1 MAHIVDGRCAPADI
15 CLEQVARSSAGDY
28 RQQLVEDKIS
38 IQASNIIG
46 EKNIQGR
53 RQIREVGEMSFPSFL
68 VPPYLPTWQR
78 AMNNNNSMLSLHIYF
93 CLFVFSFCSTF
104 PSISNKRSSSFQSQP
119 EVNITGGS
127 SPEINHNIETLSS
140 SSWYIIRHCSFV
152 DSAIF
157 PESC

>member
-1 MAHIVDGRCAPADI
+1 MARIVDGRCAPADI

-68 VPPYLPTWQR
+68 GPP
-78 AMNNNNSMLSLHIYF
+78 
-93 CLFVFSFCSTF
+93 LFTHMTTSHEQQQFYA
-104 PSISNKRSSSFQSQP
+104 
-119 EVNITGGS
+119 
-127 SPEINHNIETLSS
+127 LSS
-140 SSWYIIRHCSFV
+140 YIFLSFR
-152 DSAIF
+152 F
-157 PESC
+157 